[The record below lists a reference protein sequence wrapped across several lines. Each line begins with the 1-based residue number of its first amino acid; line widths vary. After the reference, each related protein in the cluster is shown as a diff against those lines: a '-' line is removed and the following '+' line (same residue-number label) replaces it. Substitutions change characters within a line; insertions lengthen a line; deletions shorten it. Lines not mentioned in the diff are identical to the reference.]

1 METNTKYNR
10 REMEENL
17 PDYIFGRLNSESKE
31 IFERTLPNFPDL
43 IEEIKQVRNVFNKLE
58 QIDFDKISY
67 LQTKDLPDKVAIR
80 LRTNTHSQTYKNYNN
95 RFEQKYIRSWK
106 YLLPAMAILVF
117 IALILPNIYLNN
129 KNKAIFLN
137 SNIKQ
142 QEQSATIGNTSDNTS
157 PIVKITSNDI
167 AKNNLTP
174 KEILNLQSSIY
185 NISNDR
191 IIQDNEIP
199 YINSYLEEIYNNFFD
214 KLPIKDLDNTIV
226 QGTGIDK
233 SINSYLDN
241 LDESDVESILN
252 EVENVNFKS

>member
-1 METNTKYNR
+1 METNIKYNR

-17 PDYIFGRLNSESKE
+17 PDYIFDRLNFESKE

-43 IEEIKQVRNVFNKLE
+43 IEEIKQVKNVFNKLE

-67 LQTKDLPDKVAIR
+67 LQTRDLPDKVSAR
-80 LRTNTHSQTYKNYNN
+80 LRTNKHSQTYNTYNN

-106 YLLPAMAILVF
+106 YLLPAMAILVL
-117 IALILPNIYLNN
+117 IALMLPNIYLNN

-142 QEQSATIGNTSDNTS
+142 QEQSTIIGNTHDNTS
-157 PIVKITSNDI
+157 PIVKITSKDI
-167 AKNNLTP
+167 AKNNLNS
-174 KEILNLQSSIY
+174 KEILSLQSSIY

-191 IIQDNEIP
+191 IIQNDEIP
-199 YINSYLEEIYNNFFD
+199 YINLYLEEIYNNFFD
-214 KLPIKDLDNTIV
+214 KLPIKDLDNSIV